1 MRKQRGRKHERKLRI
16 KGKRTVGGNMR
27 EQEGRKVGRKREES
41 RKGGWMKE
49 KRGKS

>member
-16 KGKRTVGGNMR
+16 KGKRTLGGNMR
-27 EQEGRKVGRKREES
+27 EQEGRKKEES

-49 KRGKS
+49 KRKK